1 MIAAET
7 TRAENP
13 ALTHHHLVLC
23 VDDEP
28 RTLAALRRTLRREPY
43 EIVVTSNPWQALSWV
58 DSRDVSLVISDQR
71 MPEMS
76 GSEMISEIRG
86 RSPGTLCMLLTAF
99 PGSVGSGE
107 PGGGEIGKLL
117 LKPWDDQ
124 QLRKV
129 VRDLLFERETGYRA
143 PGAEGEPDLGG
154 EGGGA

>member
-1 MIAAET
+1 MIAAEPK
-7 TRAENP
+7 RAESP
-13 ALTHHHLVLC
+13 SLSHHHVVLC

-43 EIVVTSNPWQALSWV
+43 EVVVTSNPWQALSWV

-71 MPEMS
+71 MPEMT

-86 RSPGTLCMLLTAF
+86 RSPGTLCVLLTAF
-99 PGSVGSGE
+99 PGSVS
-107 PGGGEIGKLL
+107 PGRPSWDEIGKLL
-117 LKPWDDQ
+117 LKPWDDA

-129 VRDLLFERETGYRA
+129 VRDLLYERETGYRA
-143 PGAEGEPDLGG
+143 PGAGEDSDLGG

>member
-7 TRAENP
+7 RRVENP

-28 RTLAALRRTLRREPY
+28 RTLAALRRALRREPY
-43 EIVVTSNPWQALSWV
+43 EVVVTSNPWQALSWV

-76 GSEMISEIRG
+76 GREMIDEIRG
-86 RSPGTLCMLLTAF
+86 RSPGTLCMILTAF
-99 PGSVGSGE
+99 PGSVAGPD
-107 PGGGEIGKLL
+107 PGLLL
-117 LKPWDDQ
+117 LKPWDDR
-124 QLRKV
+124 QLRKT
-129 VRDLLFERETGYRA
+129 VRDLLYERETGYRA
-143 PGAEGEPDLGG
+143 PGDVDLGG